1 MFGHFHY
8 VPVLKWKRGEQRA
21 LGQIAPE
28 LRAKFT
34 PLIEIDPLPID
45 IDTGEPTRSLEDHVQ
60 NATTALKTSWNS
72 QSPVFIDCFQVAD
85 DNSANGIPGDLLTY
99 EQLSGTSL
107 RFVPM
112 LGLRRSRAERLHA
125 LRFAE
130 NGVALRVTQDDLDDS
145 LEQTI
150 GDFLDLSAIGPENV
164 DLIIDLESIYRMRP
178 GLVRSTMIAILRG
191 LPFQDQ
197 WRTVTVVGSSFPPSM
212 GDLPTGHISVL
223 ERIEW
228 DAWQRLYEHRER
240 LPRMPAYG
248 DYGVQHPVLPEAFDP
263 RRMRISTNI
272 RFTTPDQWYIAK
284 GPSFT
289 RYGGQPYQELARR
302 LINSDAFIG
311 PDHCAGCRELLE
323 VAEGQS
329 SGGNPEKWRRIGA
342 VHHITVAIERMQALP
357 GA

>member
-164 DLIIDLESIYRMRP
+164 DLIIDLES
-178 GLVRSTMIAILRG
+178 
-191 LPFQDQ
+191 
-197 WRTVTVVGSSFPPSM
+197 
-212 GDLPTGHISVL
+212 
-223 ERIEW
+223 
-228 DAWQRLYEHRER
+228 
-240 LPRMPAYG
+240 
-248 DYGVQHPVLPEAFDP
+248 
-263 RRMRISTNI
+263 
-272 RFTTPDQWYIAK
+272 
-284 GPSFT
+284 
-289 RYGGQPYQELARR
+289 
-302 LINSDAFIG
+302 
-311 PDHCAGCRELLE
+311 
-323 VAEGQS
+323 
-329 SGGNPEKWRRIGA
+329 
-342 VHHITVAIERMQALP
+342 
-357 GA
+357 